1 MHPGNLS
8 QIDLPD
14 MWLLVQIWYIIINV
28 THIIVVLIIYIN
40 TNDVSIYHLKLEK
53 ATNKHPKR
61 IFPIF
66 RF

>member
-40 TNDVSIYHLKLEK
+40 TNDVSINYLKLEK

-61 IFPIF
+61 IFLIF